1 LLSALLAILPTL
13 RRTLGLNLLAMF
25 APATALLSTLCAL
38 LAILPTLRRSLGL
51 NLLVTFATATAL
63 LSTLSALLALLAVL
77 SALRLTLG
85 LKLLATFVPAAAS
98 PTANILRSGLEAF
111 LLAVPFMFAAFGTV
125 LVLQIRVRIL
135 RSHGAAKTRRL
146 FAPFPVPLVLTLAL
160 LGRLHG

>member
-1 LLSALLAILPTL
+1 MFAPATALLSTLCALLAILPTL

-51 NLLVTFATATAL
+51 NLLVTFAAT
-63 LSTLSALLALLAVL
+63 
-77 SALRLTLG
+77 
-85 LKLLATFVPAAAS
+85 AAAS
-98 PTANILRSGLEAF
+98 PTANILRLGLGAF
-111 LLAVPFMFAAFGTV
+111 LLAIPFMFAAFGTV

-146 FAPFPVPLVLTLAL
+146 FPLFPVPLVLTLAL